1 MNSLIYD
8 WKEMVT
14 IWIRHFRHNRKRWL
28 MAYVGCLCVLITGSY
43 LYMRYQFACKLSDSI
58 AEFNNDI
65 IGYSLEHSVTRAYDN
80 VLNSVYLGEDQ
91 IISFAFCFT
100 DTNTVIRTGNRI
112 YLTDGTNTYLYQP
125 DDQEQYADAC
135 KKISAV
141 LTGNMVGYAHTHLLI
156 DEFNRICGI
165 RFVDYEGKP
174 YAQKTWLESK
184 TAEWIQAE
192 LQFPGM
198 SSGIKY
204 WKKWLNDTYLQEA
217 LETFTGEEEPT
228 IDYVYHPGTG
238 TYTILTY
245 HDDEPAVFVFTRIN
259 KAFYSARNIQ
269 YFRITIPAEDGL
281 SGLGMAM
288 VASSSHPLRAAV
300 KFCMNLHVL
309 GLFILLL
316 SWVLKDALNEKRSE
330 REQIRELRRDTM
342 NALAHE
348 LRTPLSAIMGYA
360 ENIQY
365 HVNDDRNDY
374 YLSQIRDKGNQMN
387 EMIDRM
393 LALSKLEET
402 SITLI
407 REELNIRKIIE
418 NCIQSYPDNEFGIES
433 SDDMII
439 VADPTY
445 IEKMIKCLIDNA
457 VQHGDTCTPVTI
469 RIDQSSCEIHNKAQ
483 SLSQEKMKNLF
494 TFHLSEDDK
503 FHYGLYFAKKAAQKN
518 GLELMV
524 FNDGDGITA
533 LISK

>member
-1 MNSLIYD
+1 MNLLIYD
-8 WKEMVT
+8 WKGKV
-14 IWIRHFRHNRKRWL
+14 INWIRRFRYNRRLWL
-28 MAYVGCLCVLITGSY
+28 MAYAVFFFVSIIGSY
-43 LYMRYQFACKLSDSI
+43 LFMRYQFASNLSDAI
-58 AEFNNDI
+58 AEYYGDI
-65 IGYSLEHSVTRAYDN
+65 IECSLEHSDTRSYDN
-80 VLNSVYLGEDQ
+80 VLNSVYLRDDQ
-91 IISFAFCFT
+91 IVSFAFCFT
-100 DTNTVIRTGNRI
+100 DNNTVIRTGNRI
-112 YLTDGTNTYLYQP
+112 YLTEGTNTYLYQP

-135 KKISAV
+135 KKIAEV
-141 LTGNMVGYAHTHLLI
+141 FTRNMAGYTQTHLLI
-156 DEFNRICGI
+156 DQHNRICGI
-165 RFVDYEGKP
+165 RFVDDKGKT
-174 YAQKTWLESK
+174 YNRKTWLESN
-184 TAEWIQAE
+184 TNHWLQAE
-192 LQFPGM
+192 LQLPGM
-198 SSGIKY
+198 SSGIEN
-204 WKKWLNDTYLQEA
+204 WKKWQSDTYLQEA
-217 LETFTGEEEPT
+217 LESFTGDEEST
-228 IDYVYHPGTG
+228 IDYVYQPVSGI
-238 TYTILTY
+238 YTALTY
-245 HDDEPAVFVFTRIN
+245 HDEEPVETVRKIN
-259 KAFYSARNIQ
+259 KALYSARNIQ
-269 YFRITIPAEDGL
+269 YFRIPVPAEAGSSDYGV
-281 SGLGMAM
+281 AM

-300 KFCMNLHVL
+300 KLCINLHIL
-309 GLFILLL
+309 MLFILL
-316 SWVLKDALNEKRSE
+316 SVRVLKASLSEKRSE

-360 ENIQY
+360 ENVQY

-374 YLSQIRDKGNQMN
+374 YLNQIRDKGNQMN

-457 VQHGDTCTPVTI
+457 VQHGDTGTPVTI

-483 SLSQEKMKNLF
+483 SLSQEKIKNLF
-494 TFHLSEDDK
+494 TFRIGEDDR
-503 FHYGLYFAKKAAQKN
+503 FHYGLYFAKKAAKKN

-533 LISK
+533 LISR

>member
-8 WKEMVT
+8 WKGKV
-14 IWIRHFRHNRKRWL
+14 INWIRRFRYDRRSWL
-28 MAYVGCLCVLITGSY
+28 IAYAGFFFVSIIGFY
-43 LYMRYQFACKLSDSI
+43 LFIRYQFTCSLSDAI
-58 AEFNNDI
+58 AEYYGDI
-65 IGYSLEHSVTRAYDN
+65 INYSLEHSDAKSYDN
-80 VLNSVYLGEDQ
+80 VLNSVYLRDDQ
-91 IISFAFCFT
+91 IVSFAFCFT
-100 DTNTVIRTGNRI
+100 DNNTVIRTGNRI
-112 YLTDGTNTYLYQP
+112 YLTEGTNTYLYQP

-135 KKISAV
+135 KKIAEFF
-141 LTGNMVGYAHTHLLI
+141 TRNMAGYTQTHLLI
-156 DEFNRICGI
+156 DQHNRICGI
-165 RFVDYEGKP
+165 RIVDYKGNT
-174 YAQKTWLESK
+174 YDQRIWLESNTK
-184 TAEWIQAE
+184 RWIRAE
-192 LQFPGM
+192 LQLPGM
-198 SSGIKY
+198 FSGIEN
-204 WKKWLNDTYLQEA
+204 WKKWQNDTYLQEA
-217 LETFTGEEEPT
+217 LKSFTGEEEPT
-228 IDYVYHPGTG
+228 IDYVYQPASG
-238 TYTILTY
+238 TYTTLTY
-245 HDDEPAVFVFTRIN
+245 HDEEPVVSVPKIN
-259 KAFYSARNIQ
+259 KELYPAKNIQ
-269 YFRITIPAEDGL
+269 YFRITIPAEDRL
-281 SGLGMAM
+281 SDLGMAM
-288 VASSSHPLRAAV
+288 VASSSHPVQAAI
-300 KFCMNLHVL
+300 KFCINLHIL

-316 SWVLKDALNEKRSE
+316 AWVLKAALNEKRSE

-360 ENIQY
+360 ENLQY

-374 YLSQIRDKGNQMN
+374 YLSQIRDKVNQMN

-457 VQHGDTCTPVTI
+457 VQHGDTGTPVTI
-469 RIDQSSCEIHNKAQ
+469 RIDQSSCGIHNKAQ

-503 FHYGLYFAKKAAQKN
+503 FHYGLYFAKNAAQKN